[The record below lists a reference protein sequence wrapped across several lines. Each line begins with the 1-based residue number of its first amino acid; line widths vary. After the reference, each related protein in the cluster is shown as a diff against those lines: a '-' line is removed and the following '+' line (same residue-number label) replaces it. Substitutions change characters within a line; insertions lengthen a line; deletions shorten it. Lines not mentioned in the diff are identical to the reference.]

1 MQGYDSD
8 HSDDTGSTNLHTT
21 TNHTTTHHQNQNSTT
36 PNSNNSMMGSSPNP
50 HSNQIDQKPYITN
63 NNNLTNSSLLHSSS
77 LASAAS
83 PPSSASSA
91 VIPGQTSLSSNFSHY
106 SSSAYP
112 NVTSSGGVHHTP
124 SSSATNGLTGG
135 NSLSTTSSYSS
146 HQPSSVPMQYSA
158 PHHMSY
164 MGYSSALDVKPSHLA
179 DWYSHT
185 AGMTS
190 MAMHGMAASTAPG
203 MTSGGGR
210 YDSNPHG
217 AGKVPYHVA
226 AALPT
231 PPSTGHSPI
240 QSLSNHLNL
249 LPSTTSAVA
258 YT

>member
-1 MQGYDSD
+1 MAGYESD
-8 HSDDTGSTNLHTT
+8 NSESNKNNSTNINTT
-21 TNHTTTHHQNQNSTT
+21 TNHSTTHHQNQNSTT
-36 PNSNNSMMGSSPNP
+36 PNSINSMVGAASPN
-50 HSNQIDQKPYITN
+50 HSNNQIDQKPYITN

-77 LASAAS
+77 SSLTPSASA
-83 PPSSASSA
+83 A
-91 VIPGQTSLSSNFSHY
+91 VIPGQTSLSSHFSHY

-112 NVTSSGGVHHTP
+112 NVTASSGVLHNTPCSSTTGVL
-124 SSSATNGLTGG
+124 TNPV
-135 NSLSTTSSYSS
+135 STSSYT
-146 HQPSSVPMQYSA
+146 HQHSSVPQHSA

-164 MGYSSALDVKPSHLA
+164 MGYSSLDVKPSHLA
-179 DWYSHT
+179 DWYSH

-190 MAMHGMAASTAPG
+190 MAMHGMAATPG
-203 MTSGGGR
+203 MTTAGGR
-210 YDSNPHG
+210 YDSNPHVG

>member
-1 MQGYDSD
+1 MAGYDSD
-8 HSDDTGSTNLHTT
+8 HSTEENSTNINTT
-21 TNHTTTHHQNQNSTT
+21 TNHSTTHHQNQNTTT
-36 PNSNNSMMGSSPNP
+36 PNSNNSMAGGGAASPN

-77 LASAAS
+77 SIAPSASA
-83 PPSSASSA
+83 A
-91 VIPGQTSLSSNFSHY
+91 VIPGQTSLSSHFSHY
-106 SSSAYP
+106 SSHVPSAYP
-112 NVTSSGGVHHTP
+112 NVTTS
-124 SSSATNGLTGG
+124 TGG
-135 NSLSTTSSYSS
+135 LHNTTSSSTPGILSNPVSTSSYS
-146 HQPSSVPMQYSA
+146 HQPSSVAQHSA

-164 MGYSSALDVKPSHLA
+164 MGYSSLDVKPSHLA
-179 DWYSHT
+179 DWYSH

-190 MAMHGMAASTAPG
+190 MAMHGMAAPG
-203 MTSGGGR
+203 MTTATGR
-210 YDSNPHG
+210 YDSNPH

-249 LPSTTSAVA
+249 LPATTSAVA

>member
-1 MQGYDSD
+1 MKESPYY
-8 HSDDTGSTNLHTT
+8 GSTSANESSTKDNNRT
-21 TNHTTTHHQNQNSTT
+21 TT

-83 PPSSASSA
+83 PPSSVASA

-112 NVTSSGGVHHTP
+112 NVTSSGAVHHTP

-146 HQPSSVPMQYSA
+146 HQPTSSVPMQYSA

>member
-1 MQGYDSD
+1 MVGAA
-8 HSDDTGSTNLHTT
+8 
-21 TNHTTTHHQNQNSTT
+21 
-36 PNSNNSMMGSSPNP
+36 SPN
-50 HSNQIDQKPYITN
+50 HSNNQIDQKPYITN

-77 LASAAS
+77 SALT
-83 PPSSASSA
+83 PSASSA
-91 VIPGQTSLSSNFSHY
+91 VIPGQTSLSSHFSHY
-106 SSSAYP
+106 SSSYP
-112 NVTSSGGVHHTP
+112 NVTASSGGLHNTP
-124 SSSATNGLTGG
+124 SSSTTGGLT
-135 NSLSTTSSYSS
+135 NPVSTSSYT
-146 HQPSSVPMQYSA
+146 HQPTSVPQHSA

-164 MGYSSALDVKPSHLA
+164 MGYSSLDVKPSHLA
-179 DWYSHT
+179 DWYSH

-190 MAMHGMAASTAPG
+190 MAMHGMTATPG
-203 MTSGGGR
+203 MTTTGGR
-210 YDSNPHG
+210 YDSNPHVG